1 MVNIISIPRLSI
13 ALVTRNR
20 SEQLNCC
27 LESVRSQNVQ
37 PWEIVVSDDS
47 TGEESLKTAEVA
59 QKWGCRYVRGP
70 RRGLY
75 ANRNFAALAC
85 QGSHVRTMDDD
96 HILPPNHLA
105 LCEEAIATDP
115 EVIWTTGEVG
125 FVDRKFS
132 GEAKT
137 AQQLCPAGVGA
148 MVTDLDD
155 NWAIAD
161 GSTIYPRV
169 IFEQGYRLLENYC
182 YGSSYLEFGAYLYNR
197 GFRSRCIRGAYVEHY
212 ANNAT
217 VNRYDS
223 EAVESWF
230 FASLCYNLYF
240 KVNYALALKYIAS
253 YSWRL
258 RGVEMPGKMVQ
269 KLLKRAKK
277 RWQN

>member
-1 MVNIISIPRLSI
+1 MVHFVSVPKLSI

-20 SEQLNCC
+20 AEQLNCC
-27 LESVRSQNVQ
+27 LESVRSQKIQ

-47 TGEESLKTAEVA
+47 TEEESFKTAQVA
-59 QKWGCRYVRGP
+59 QKWGCRYLRGP
-70 RRGLY
+70 RQGLY

-96 HILPPNHLA
+96 HILPPGHLE
-105 LCEEAIATDP
+105 LCEAAIAIDP
-115 EVIWTTGEVG
+115 EAIWTTGEVG
-125 FVDRKFS
+125 FVNQQFS
-132 GEAKT
+132 GEAAT

-169 IFEQGYRLLENYC
+169 IFEQGYRLLEDYR
-182 YGSSYLEFGAYLYNR
+182 YGSSYLEFGAYLYYR

-212 ANNAT
+212 ADCTT

-240 KVNYALALKYIAS
+240 KVNYALAIKYIAA

-258 RGVEMPGKMVQ
+258 RRVRRPRKILQ
-269 KLLKRAKK
+269 NLLQRAKK
-277 RWQN
+277 RWQD